1 MKKIILFLSVVLFL
15 SACRQGGD
23 SVVKIQTSEGMIR
36 MKLYMETSLHRDNF
50 LKLVKEGYYNG
61 MLFHR
66 AIREFMI
73 QTGDPDSK
81 KARPGM
87 RLGANGI
94 GYTLKPEI
102 MPRYYHKRGAVAAA
116 RENDNV
122 NPLRESDGS
131 HFYIVQGKVFSATEI
146 DTVVQIINN
155 KRFTA
160 LFQKLQRQRE
170 GEILKLQAVQDTG
183 GLMRINDEL
192 SVETR
197 NQFEGIKL
205 TLSDEQRKAYTTIG
219 GAPNLDGEYTVFG
232 EVMEGMDVVDKIAR
246 LETDDNF
253 RPLQDVV
260 IYKIEIEK

>member
-1 MKKIILFLSVVLFL
+1 MKKIISFLSVVFLL
-15 SACRQGGD
+15 SACHQGGD
-23 SVVKIQTSEGMIR
+23 PVVKIQTSEGMIR
-36 MKLYMETSLHRDNF
+36 MKLYIETPLHRDNF
-50 LKLVKEGYYNG
+50 LKLVEEGYYNG

-81 KARPGM
+81 KARTGM

-160 LFQKLQRQRE
+160 LFQKLQRKRE
-170 GEILKLQAVQDTG
+170 GEILKLQAAQDTG

-192 SVETR
+192 SAETR
-197 NQFEGIKL
+197 NQFEGVKL
-205 TLSDEQRKAYTTIG
+205 TLSDEQRKVYTTLG

-232 EVMEGMDVVDKIAR
+232 EVIEGMEVVDKIAR